1 MIKNNSI
8 QKISECKKKP
18 QNAKINAFN
27 HIQRLTKCG
36 QICDILINGRDNPT
50 EQHKANNSTP
60 DLTRAFFVHSNRTSN
75 QNGLLCLFSMIACDG
90 KRESVGGLPCVA
102 VLSPRRTL
110 SPSRD
115 KQSDNFKNQHKEL
128 SAMIYL
134 FLGIHRQNLADTNRT
149 FKTLPKQRLAVR
161 AQCEQDARARIAS
174 NWCILQSWTFQNQA
188 EINRTFANLGN
199 KGVIYA

>member
-1 MIKNNSI
+1 MLNSI
-8 QKISECKKKP
+8 KINKIKFYSFEKYFSMNKIHFTKC
-18 QNAKINAFN
+18 AKI
-27 HIQRLTKCG
+27 
-36 QICDILINGRDNPT
+36 CDSSPNGRDNPIKRHT
-50 EQHKANNSTP
+50 ANSSTP
-60 DLTRAFFVHSNRTSN
+60 VLTRAFFVRSIRTPN
-75 QNGLLCLFSMIACDG
+75 QNRLLCLFSMIACDG
-90 KRESVGGLPCVA
+90 KRASVGGFPCVA

-115 KQSDNFKNQHKEL
+115 KQSDNFKNQNTEL

-161 AQCEQDARARIAS
+161 AQSEQDARARIAP
-174 NWCILQSWTFQNQA
+174 NWCILQSWAFQNPE
-188 EINRTFANLGN
+188 EINRTFATSSN